1 MKPMKLSRLMTLLL
15 ATVFLA
21 VPSRAQQKPV
31 ESAAPA
37 SSPAY
42 RVQVVLS
49 EYDGA
54 TKISSLPYSI
64 PVVPQSNDQRAFGSV
79 RVGIRVPVS
88 LAAKSGENSIQYAD
102 VGTNLD
108 VRVKPR
114 DAERYE
120 LELTLERSW
129 LYVRDQDKEG
139 KPEGRQWVPGD
150 PAPSLVPLQHHF
162 RANLEFLLRDGH
174 SGDVASITDP
184 ITGHVLKVETMLT
197 VLK

>member
-1 MKPMKLSRLMTLLL
+1 MRLSRLMTLLL
-15 ATVFLA
+15 AAVLLA
-21 VPSRAQQKPV
+21 VPSRAQEKPGDN
-31 ESAAPA
+31 A
-37 SSPAY
+37 SPAY

-64 PVVPQSNDQRAFGSV
+64 PVVPVGNDQRAFGSV
-79 RVGIRVPVS
+79 RVGIRVPVNLS
-88 LAAKSGENSIQYAD
+88 AKSGENSIQYAD
-102 VGTNLD
+102 VGANLD

-129 LYVRDQDKEG
+129 LYVRDQNKEG
-139 KPEGRQWVPGD
+139 KSEGRQWVPGD
-150 PAPSLVPLQHHF
+150 PAPSLIPLQHHF
-162 RANLEFLLRDGH
+162 RANLEFLVRDGR

-184 ITGHVLKVETMLT
+184 ITGHVMKVEAMLT